1 MKILSE
7 LKQKSTIEDDQYQA
21 YLFGKKY
28 IDFLQRTM
36 PYNSEKLK
44 DLDEAIAAYERIH
57 EIK

>member
-28 IDFLQRTM
+28 IDFLQRAM

-44 DLDEAIAAYERIH
+44 ELNEAIAAYERIH

>member
-7 LKQKSTIEDDQYQA
+7 LKQKSTIEDEQYQA

-28 IDFLQRTM
+28 IDFLQRAM

>member
-7 LKQKSTIEDDQYQA
+7 LKQKSIAEDEQYQA